1 MSIISQESRG
11 RGLGVHLTLS
21 VHPDFLDAAPPAPLF
36 EKHLL
41 PLPTPQCLTPFQ
53 VQLPCHFCQNFCSLG
68 RAETLSPQGCQA
80 LAPGPPGP
88 CWLSHRGCLPRALGA
103 AGHDATLAGRCP
115 SLPIFMSLSLVRR
128 LLDKSFSAAQMDD
141 PLLHADNLSSAL
153 LGKGVTGR
161 GASLPLIA
169 LLDLVRFQGAGVP

>member
-1 MSIISQESRG
+1 MLHVNYISRKPGE
-11 RGLGVHLTLS
+11 GVRSTSNS

-103 AGHDATLAGRCP
+103 TGHDATLAGRCP

-128 LLDKSFSAAQMDD
+128 LLDKSFSAAQMGD

-153 LGKGVTGR
+153 LGKGVTQG
-161 GASLPLIA
+161 GG
-169 LLDLVRFQGAGVP
+169 LLYPSSHSWIW